1 MRNELIKNAIIHA
14 KMARYAPADLA
25 FLYRNHARALI
36 AEARGIQLRGTRIAS
51 HSGAGIIN
59 PYR

>member
-25 FLYRNHARALI
+25 LLYRNHARALI
-36 AEARGIQLRGTRIAS
+36 AEARGISVHVHHQHI
-51 HSGAGIIN
+51 
-59 PYR
+59 